1 MMYLTFMAGTG
12 GFLFGYDTGVVSGA
26 MLPIKRSFAL
36 TPQQQEV
43 FVSSTIGAAFLSSL
57 CLAAPLNDRYGR
69 RIAILCAAFI
79 FGVGSV
85 LLMVANSYPTLVC
98 GRIILGIGIGIAS
111 LTTPIY
117 IAEMSTA
124 NLRGR
129 LVTVNTFMITF
140 GQFFAGMVDGILDYF
155 FLNQGGWRY
164 MLGFAVIP
172 SIIMFVGFLSLPESP
187 RYLIQKGHYQQAFEI
202 LTQYRESHEDAY
214 TEVHEIIQSLHQQ
227 QQQNYGGGTRTT
239 TARAKRKVLSKTKNG
254 NNNKNIDYTTIAGS
268 YHDDINNANTA
279 SDDDDNDGKINKNNE
294 DGNNTT
300 TVSLEYGSNKN
311 GDSYDDNCFRD
322 EQQIVETTTLP
333 IPWDDTT
340 NTDDENGINFLISDV
355 VSNNNNAHGHGNSVS
370 LLWEML
376 SDGGMRQALR
386 VGCGLMIVQQCS
398 GINTVMYYAA
408 SIYEMAGYKE
418 LTAVWLSGLTALAQV
433 IGIVLSIVFVDK
445 AGRRTLVLYSLGF
458 VALSLTGLAS
468 SFYLLR
474 ITSGEITSA
483 FHSNIEDH
491 DYASATSTA
500 FTATS
505 LSSCDYQPAMIWD
518 GITTYCFDCVGID
531 GCGYCNGVCI
541 PGDIL
546 GPTRS
551 ATIISSSSTT
561 ATTTNDDDS
570 MLNDLDS
577 VQALCGNSNTNAS
590 NNNNTIT
597 NPTSST
603 ATPSE
608 EEVEE
613 GISRYWEYDV
623 CSSFGI
629 LDKNQATTT
638 TFTTTTTTRN
648 NKKKNPYGIVSVIC
662 MILYLLSFGIGM
674 GGMPWTIN
682 SELYPLK
689 YRALAVSL
697 STSTN
702 WMGNLLVSATFLSLS
717 SPAVFTSYG
726 AFALYGTVALLGW
739 IWLYRTLPE
748 TKGLSL
754 EQIEA
759 LFSQTTTT
767 IPIDNDDDN
776 DNDTGVH
783 VRDGG
788 SHGRHRG
795 YDGRIRLPTQ
805 EILEHTTILE

>member
-1 MMYLTFMAGTG
+1 
-12 GFLFGYDTGVVSGA
+12 
-26 MLPIKRSFAL
+26 
-36 TPQQQEV
+36 
-43 FVSSTIGAAFLSSL
+43 
-57 CLAAPLNDRYGR
+57 
-69 RIAILCAAFI
+69 
-79 FGVGSV
+79 
-85 LLMVANSYPTLVC
+85 MVANSYPTLVC

-187 RYLIQKGHYQQAFEI
+187 RYLIQKGHYQQAYEI

-214 TEVHEIIQSLHQQ
+214 TEVHEIIQSLHQHQ
-227 QQQNYGGGTRTT
+227 HQQQNHGDGTGTRTAT
-239 TARAKRKVLSKTKNG
+239 AKRKISSKTKNG
-254 NNNKNIDYTTIAGS
+254 NNNINGEYTTVAVS

-300 TVSLEYGSNKN
+300 TVSLEYGSNKDR
-311 GDSYDDNCFRD
+311 DSYHDNYFHD

-340 NTDDENGINFLISDV
+340 NTDDENGINFLISDI

-376 SDGGMRQALR
+376 SKKSMRQALS

-408 SIYEMAGYKE
+408 SIYEMAGYEE

-433 IGIVLSIVFVDK
+433 IGIVLSIVLVDK

-491 DYASATSTA
+491 NYTSTA
-500 FTATS
+500 FTATP

-518 GITTYCFDCVGID
+518 GITTYCFDCVGIA

-541 PGDIL
+541 PGDIS
-546 GPTRS
+546 GPTSS
-551 ATIISSSSTT
+551 ATIISSSSSS
-561 ATTTNDDDS
+561 TTTNDDDS

-577 VQALCGNSNTNAS
+577 VQAFCGNSNTVTTITT
-590 NNNNTIT
+590 TIT
-597 NPTSST
+597 NPSST

-629 LDKNQATTT
+629 LDKNHATTT
-638 TFTTTTTTRN
+638 TTTTTTRN
-648 NKKKNPYGIVSVIC
+648 NRKKNPYGIVSVIC

-759 LFSQTTTT
+759 LFSQTTTP

-788 SHGRHRG
+788 SHGRQGRHRDC
-795 YDGRIRLPTQ
+795 DGRIRLPTQ
-805 EILEHTTILE
+805 EIL

>member
-1 MMYLTFMAGTG
+1 M
-12 GFLFGYDTGVVSGA
+12 
-26 MLPIKRSFAL
+26 
-36 TPQQQEV
+36 
-43 FVSSTIGAAFLSSL
+43 
-57 CLAAPLNDRYGR
+57 
-69 RIAILCAAFI
+69 
-79 FGVGSV
+79 
-85 LLMVANSYPTLVC
+85 
-98 GRIILGIGIGIAS
+98 
-111 LTTPIY
+111 
-117 IAEMSTA
+117 
-124 NLRGR
+124 
-129 LVTVNTFMITF
+129 
-140 GQFFAGMVDGILDYF
+140 
-155 FLNQGGWRY
+155 W
-164 MLGFAVIP
+164 
-172 SIIMFVGFLSLPESP
+172 
-187 RYLIQKGHYQQAFEI
+187 
-202 LTQYRESHEDAY
+202 
-214 TEVHEIIQSLHQQ
+214 
-227 QQQNYGGGTRTT
+227 
-239 TARAKRKVLSKTKNG
+239 
-254 NNNKNIDYTTIAGS
+254 
-268 YHDDINNANTA
+268 
-279 SDDDDNDGKINKNNE
+279 
-294 DGNNTT
+294 
-300 TVSLEYGSNKN
+300 
-311 GDSYDDNCFRD
+311 
-322 EQQIVETTTLP
+322 
-333 IPWDDTT
+333 
-340 NTDDENGINFLISDV
+340 
-355 VSNNNNAHGHGNSVS
+355 
-370 LLWEML
+370 
-376 SDGGMRQALR
+376 
-386 VGCGLMIVQQCS
+386 
-398 GINTVMYYAA
+398 
-408 SIYEMAGYKE
+408 
-418 LTAVWLSGLTALAQV
+418 
-433 IGIVLSIVFVDK
+433 
-445 AGRRTLVLYSLGF
+445 
-458 VALSLTGLAS
+458 
-468 SFYLLR
+468 
-474 ITSGEITSA
+474 
-483 FHSNIEDH
+483 
-491 DYASATSTA
+491 
-500 FTATS
+500 
-505 LSSCDYQPAMIWD
+505 
-518 GITTYCFDCVGID
+518 
-531 GCGYCNGVCI
+531 VCI

-577 VQALCGNSNTNAS
+577 VQALCGNSNTNAN

-597 NPTSST
+597 NPSSTNTNPGST

-608 EEVEE
+608 EE

-788 SHGRHRG
+788 SHGRQGRHRDC
-795 YDGRIRLPTQ
+795 DGRIWLPTQ
-805 EILEHTTILE
+805 EIL